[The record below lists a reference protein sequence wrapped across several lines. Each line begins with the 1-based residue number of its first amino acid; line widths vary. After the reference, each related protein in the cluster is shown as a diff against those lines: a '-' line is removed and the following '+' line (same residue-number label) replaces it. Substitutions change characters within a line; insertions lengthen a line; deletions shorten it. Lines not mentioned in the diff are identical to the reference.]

1 MQDQCLDKSE
11 TILTLYTIGFMGI
24 CRFIFEKASFSKV
37 FAPRCVSPN
46 RSGLVELDRV
56 YQHKEAAQSKSRL
69 NQIYHTAHYHR
80 PGF

>member
-1 MQDQCLDKSE
+1 MCLSQKAYSWG
-11 TILTLYTIGFMGI
+11 ILTIGFIGI
-24 CRFIFEKASFSKV
+24 CLFIFEKASFSKV
-37 FAPRCVSPN
+37 FAPRCVNPS